1 MLRADP
7 NLGVVELV
15 AAALGHLLDE
25 LVLVGGC
32 AVGLLVTDPGRT
44 PVRATIDV
52 DLLTEVAPTANYYQ
66 LGERLRACGFSE
78 QPNEDVIC
86 RWAKGSLL
94 IDVMPTQA
102 VVLGFANTWYEQ
114 AARDASTHTLPSGK
128 RLRLISAP
136 LFLATK
142 LEAFAN
148 RGNGDYLHHDME
160 DIVTLVDGR
169 DTVVD
174 EVLRSAPQVREFLMD
189 EFDALLADTQF
200 TDRLTWLLPPENQSA
215 RLEIVIMRMRKIA
228 GL

>member
-15 AAALGHLLDE
+15 AAALGDLLDE

-66 LGERLRACGFSE
+66 LGERLRACGFAE

-94 IDVMPTQA
+94 IDVMPTQTA
-102 VVLGFANTWYEQ
+102 VLGFANTWYEQ
-114 AARDASTHTLPSGK
+114 AARDASTHSLPSGR

-160 DIVTLVDGR
+160 DIVTVVDGR

-174 EVLRSAPQVREFLMD
+174 EVLSCAPHVRAFLID

-215 RLEIVIMRMRKIA
+215 RLEIVFMRMRKIA